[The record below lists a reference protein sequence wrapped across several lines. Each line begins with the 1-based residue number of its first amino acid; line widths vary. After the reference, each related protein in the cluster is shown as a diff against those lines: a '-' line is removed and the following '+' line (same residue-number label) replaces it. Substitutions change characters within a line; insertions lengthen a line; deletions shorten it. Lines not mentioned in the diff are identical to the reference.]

1 MINLRDKIL
10 NGTNVNEDTTSARFQ
25 IQPVTGL
32 HTAPKPG
39 QQADVHPAQPL
50 QLEEVD
56 HFPGEG
62 YRVTLF
68 NDDFHTVDEV
78 VGQLIKALKCPLDV
92 AVEIMLQAHTRGSA
106 VVIIAEQATADRV
119 AMILREILLV
129 VSVELL

>member
-1 MINLRDKIL
+1 MTKFNDSISNPKLRPVSKVKL
-10 NGTNVNEDTTSARFQ
+10 ETEV
-25 IQPVTGL
+25 QPD
-32 HTAPKPG
+32 HTAVPVE
-39 QQADVHPAQPL
+39 APA
-50 QLEEVD
+50 EEVE

-78 VGQLIKALKCPLDV
+78 VGQIIKALGCTLDV
-92 AVEIMLQAHTRGSA
+92 AVDIMLQAHTRGSA